1 MALWQTGRMSSGDR
15 FDVLAVKAR
24 RAALRAAAVGVFSSL
39 ATSHALA
46 HAGERGHV
54 LLLPT
59 GYYIAGGAA
68 AVAAS
73 FLVLAMLPP
82 RFLER
87 LATQRLAL
95 FSLGASFCENARLLV
110 SLLSF
115 AVFAT
120 LVAAGLLGSRDP
132 LSNPLPL
139 VVWTL
144 LWVGL
149 TLLQGLLGNLWF
161 WINPWYG
168 PWRVVSALLPSGVQ
182 GRRLPVRLG
191 YWPAVV
197 LFFAFAWFELID
209 PAPDDPAR
217 LAWAAGAY
225 WLFSFVLM
233 LVFGYEEWSRHGEF
247 LSVFFRMVSRFAVVE
262 AANTEGRARLK
273 LCWPG
278 AKLWGEAALP
288 ASGMFFLILT
298 LSSVSFD
305 GLSRTFFWLG
315 LNGINPL
322 EFPGRSAVI
331 GIGTAG
337 LLGMF
342 AVLSG
347 AYLLVVFLGERLAA
361 SRRPFWQV
369 AGLLVWSIV
378 PIALAYHFS
387 HYLAALL
394 VNGQY
399 ALVALSDPFS
409 KGWNLF
415 GTAGFQVG
423 AGVVAGYESA
433 WALWNVQAAAIIC
446 GHVLAVLIAHALAF
460 RLNSTPWRAMLGQL
474 PLTVLMVGYT
484 VFGLWLL
491 STPTVG

>member
-1 MALWQTGRMSSGDR
+1 
-15 FDVLAVKAR
+15 
-24 RAALRAAAVGVFSSL
+24 LRAAAPAGSAAVVWCLGAGQAF
-39 ATSHALA
+39 A
-46 HAGERGHV
+46 HAAERGHV

-59 GYYIAGGAA
+59 GYYMAGGAA

-73 FLVLAMLPP
+73 FLVLGFLPP

-87 LATQRLAL
+87 IATRRLVL
-95 FSLGASFCENARLLV
+95 LSLGESLSESARIAT

-115 AVFAT
+115 AVFLV
-120 LVAAGLLGSRDP
+120 LVAAGFFGSRDP
-132 LSNPLPL
+132 LSDPLPL

-149 TLLQGLLGNLWF
+149 TLVQGVFGNLWA
-161 WINPWYG
+161 WINPWHG
-168 PWRVVSALLPSGVQ
+168 PWRVVSALLPSAVQ
-182 GRRLPVRLG
+182 SRRLPVRLG
-191 YWPAVV
+191 YWPAVL
-197 LFFAFAWFELID
+197 LFFGFAWFELID

-217 LAWAAGAY
+217 LAWAAGLY

-233 LVFGYEEWSRHGEF
+233 LAFGYEEWSRRGEF
-247 LSVFFRMVSRFAVVE
+247 LSVFYRMVSRFAVIE
-262 AANTEGRARLK
+262 ATAGEGRTQLK

-342 AVLSG
+342 AMLSV
-347 AYLLVVFLGERLAA
+347 AYLLAVVLGERLAA

-369 AGLLVWSIV
+369 AGLMVWSIV

-387 HYLAALL
+387 HYLTALL

-409 KGWNLF
+409 LGWNLF

-433 WALWNVQAAAIIC
+433 WALWNAQAAAIIG

-460 RLNSTPWRAMLGQL
+460 RLHPTPSRAMVGQL

-491 STPTVG
+491 STPTAG

>member
-1 MALWQTGRMSSGDR
+1 M
-15 FDVLAVKAR
+15 
-24 RAALRAAAVGVFSSL
+24 RAAALASSSAIFSCLGASQ
-39 ATSHALA
+39 ALA
-46 HAGERGHV
+46 HAGERGYV

-59 GYYIAGGAA
+59 GYYMAGGAA
-68 AVAAS
+68 AVTAS
-73 FLVLAMLPP
+73 FLVLALLPP
-82 RFLER
+82 RVLER
-87 LATQRLAL
+87 VATQRLAL
-95 FSLGASFCENARLLV
+95 FSIGEPFGENARIVV

-115 AVFAT
+115 AVFAM
-120 LVAAGLLGSRDP
+120 LVAAGFLGSRDP

-139 VVWTL
+139 VVWTM

-149 TLLQGLLGNLWF
+149 TLLQGLFGNLWAS
-161 WINPWYG
+161 INPWYG
-168 PWRVVSALLPSGVQ
+168 PWRVVSALLPSAVQ

-191 YWPAVV
+191 YWPAVF
-197 LFFAFAWFELID
+197 LFFGFAWFELID

-217 LAWAAGAY
+217 LAWATGAY
-225 WLFSFVLM
+225 WLLAFVLM
-233 LVFGYEEWSRHGEF
+233 LVFGYDEWSRRGEF
-247 LSVFFRMVSRFAVVE
+247 LSVFYRMVSRFAVVE
-262 AANTEGRARLK
+262 ATSTDGRSRLK

-305 GLSRTFFWLG
+305 GLSHTFFWLG

-322 EFPGRSAVI
+322 EFPGRSAVM

-347 AYLLVVFLGERLAA
+347 AYLLAVFLGERLAG
-361 SRRPFWQV
+361 SRRPFWQT

-387 HYLAALL
+387 HYLTALL

-409 KGWNLF
+409 NGWDLF
-415 GTAGFQVG
+415 GTAGFEVG
-423 AGVVAGYESA
+423 VGLVAGYESA
-433 WALWNVQAAAIIC
+433 WMLWNAQAAAIIG

-460 RLNSTPWRAMLGQL
+460 RLHPTPSRAMLGQL

-491 STPTVG
+491 STPTAG